1 MRKQKREHW
10 NLLAAFSLLRH
21 LSHSLTFP
29 RASPSKSPRS
39 CLAAGRPRKPFFW
52 GRGERAKR
60 KGAAVF
66 FFFFFFF
73 FCNTPMATKDN
84 EKKKL
89 VGAPQSTYFPSL
101 LCRSRKRRIQTLD
114 AQKGRP
120 QARLRLPGP
129 SGQLHP
135 YRPRARRAGPAVR
148 DAGPQG
154 EEAGRAVS
162 VDRPHQRRGEGARG
176 EKLHSSF
183 FGFDYCFR
191 VDVVLPLCGRKR
203 EEIGMRANIC
213 WQQTSALRFV
223 VVVVDGLGF
232 SSSSAHTSSCLSKK
246 KKKPNSTTAHVL
258 DFHRR
263 AQGRQHRSQPQDP
276 VGLCREGASELRG
289 AGREGPGAAGEGGRR
304 RRRRKQSEG
313 RRRRRRRR
321 WGLKR
326 RERERKTSIF
336 IRALSEMKGL

>member
-1 MRKQKREHW
+1 MDEKAKTSVLESPCGVLSALLPRLSFAHFSQGVTVEKSSKLSSSGTAEEAIFLGAPNLGKEKRLHSRWMQKMKKTRARALCRLFLEGG
-10 NLLAAFSLLRH
+10 SG
-21 LSHSLTFP
+21 SLTFLL
-29 RASPSKSPRS
+29 SK
-39 CLAAGRPRKPFFW
+39 
-52 GRGERAKR
+52 EKR
-60 KGAAVF
+60 KR
-66 FFFFFFF
+66 
-73 FCNTPMATKDN
+73 
-84 EKKKL
+84 E
-89 VGAPQSTYFPSL
+89 VGD
-101 LCRSRKRRIQTLD
+101 RNRKLD
-114 AQKGRP
+114 AQEGRP
-120 QARLRLPGP
+120 QARLRLPRP

-135 YRPRARRAGPAVR
+135 HRPRARRAGPAVR

>member
-1 MRKQKREHW
+1 MVEKAKTRALESPCGV
-10 NLLAAFSLLRH
+10 LSLAPSLSFAHFSQGVTVEKSSK
-21 LSHSLTFP
+21 LSSSGTAEEAIFLG
-29 RASPSKSPRS
+29 
-39 CLAAGRPRKPFFW
+39 AGRARQK
-52 GRGERAKR
+52 KR
-60 KGAAVF
+60 SSS
-66 FFFFFFF
+66 FFFFFF

-246 KKKPNSTTAHVL
+246 KKKTQLNNSSRTRLSSPGSRPTTSLSTARSCRTL
-258 DFHRR
+258 PRR
-263 AQGRQHRSQPQDP
+263 S
-276 VGLCREGASELRG
+276 L
-289 AGREGPGAAGEGGRR
+289 
-304 RRRRKQSEG
+304 
-313 RRRRRRRR
+313 
-321 WGLKR
+321 
-326 RERERKTSIF
+326 
-336 IRALSEMKGL
+336 